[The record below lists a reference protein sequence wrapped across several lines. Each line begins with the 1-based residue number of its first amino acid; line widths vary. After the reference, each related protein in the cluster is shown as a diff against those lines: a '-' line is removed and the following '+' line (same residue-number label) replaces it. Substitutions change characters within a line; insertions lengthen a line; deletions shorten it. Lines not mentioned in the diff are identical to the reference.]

1 MTPSA
6 ANAPWRPRAGP
17 FLVDH
22 QHDGES
28 SRQLGDAVPAEPE
41 APPRRLREPADFT
54 RAREPRRVVTEAR
67 PLAGHGAP
75 IAAPSDT
82 LAVDTRT
89 AAIGAVGPDSAGYRL
104 RDPGLTEFDA
114 INLSSLLS
122 YQIAPG
128 TLATYRSQWRSFA
141 AWAHSKNLRALSADP
156 VQVAAYLAE
165 RSETRGH
172 RPATLRVV
180 ASAIAF
186 VHRAARL
193 DDPCASQ
200 EVKAT
205 LKSAT
210 RKMGR
215 SQKQAEALTAD
226 VLAVIEANVHQPRLG
241 RGGRPESA
249 STARHRAN
257 IDIALICLMRD
268 ALLRVSE
275 AAALTWS
282 DLEAEADGTGRLLIR
297 RSKTDTEGEGAI
309 AFVSASTMSKLRLI
323 RSGRLTTVTIFGLRP
338 NQIALRIKK
347 AAQTAGLGDG
357 FSGHSPRVGMA
368 RDLARAGIELP
379 SLMTAGRW
387 RTASMPA
394 LYIRNETAAKGAV
407 AQFYDSSRRPA

>member
-1 MTPSA
+1 MAPSG
-6 ANAPWRPRAGP
+6 ANARWRRRGGL

-22 QHDGES
+22 QHDGET
-28 SRQLGDAVPAEPE
+28 SRQPGDAVPAEPA
-41 APPRRLREPADFT
+41 APPRRITEPAGFAPT
-54 RAREPRRVVTEAR
+54 RQHRPVVVDAGPRTRRGGAAAAAGALVVDAEAV
-67 PLAGHGAP
+67 
-75 IAAPSDT
+75 PS
-82 LAVDTRT
+82 
-89 AAIGAVGPDSAGYRL
+89 GAVGRDSAGSL
-104 RDPGLTEFDA
+104 PCGAGLTGFDA
-114 INLSSLLS
+114 SSLNSLLS
-122 YQIAPG
+122 HQIAPS

-141 AWAHSKNLRALSADP
+141 AWAQRLGLRAFPADP

-165 RSETRGH
+165 RSEGRGH
-172 RPATLRVV
+172 RPATLRV
-180 ASAIAF
+180 AAAAIAF

-200 EVKAT
+200 EVRVT

-226 VLAVIEANVHQPRLG
+226 VLAVIEANVHEPRLG
-241 RGGRPESA
+241 RGGRLEST
-249 STARHRAN
+249 STARRRAN
-257 IDIALICLMRD
+257 IDIALMCLMRD

-282 DLEAEADGTGRLLIR
+282 DLETEADATGRLLIR
-297 RSKTDTEGEGAI
+297 RSKTDPDGEGAI
-309 AFVSASTMSKLRLI
+309 AFVSASTMARLSLI
-323 RSGRLTTVTIFGLRP
+323 RGGTRETDNIFGLRP

-347 AAQTAGLGDG
+347 AAHTAGLGNG

-394 LYIRNETAAKGAV
+394 HYIRNETAAKGAV
-407 AQFYDSSRRPA
+407 AQYYDSSRRPA